1 MGGGGERYSEVKRGY
16 NRLCERKRR
25 EEGDRWMEIVKNA
38 RREGQVWE
46 VVNKERKKRGV
57 NGRIKMEEWTEYFKE
72 LMEE

>member
-1 MGGGGERYSEVKRGY
+1 MGGGERYSEVKRGY

-46 VVNKERKKRGV
+46 VVNNEREKRGV
-57 NGRIKMEEWTEYFKE
+57 NGGIKMEE
-72 LMEE
+72 

>member
-1 MGGGGERYSEVKRGY
+1 MDG
-16 NRLCERKRR
+16 NC
-25 EEGDRWMEIVKNA
+25 KNA

-57 NGRIKMEEWTEYFKE
+57 NGEIKMEEWTEYFKE

>member
-1 MGGGGERYSEVKRGY
+1 MGGGGESKVKRGY

-57 NGRIKMEEWTEYFKE
+57 NGGIKMEEWMEYFKE